1 MFADRANIIIRSG
14 KGGDGHVSFRRELYV
29 PNGGPDGGDGGR
41 GGDVIFVVDEG
52 INTLSDY
59 RHRRKFKA
67 GDGQEGGRRKC
78 HGADGEDIILKV
90 PAGTVVKDKE
100 SGKVILDMSNKKEP
114 VVLLKGGRGGKDNQ
128 HYATA
133 PMQVPKYAQPGQP
146 FQELEVLL
154 ELKVIA
160 DVGLVGFPNVGKSTF
175 INALAGKACA
185 KTGNKPGVTKGKQ
198 WIRLNKNVELLDTPG
213 ILWPRFEDQAVGL
226 KPAFIGSIKDEILQ
240 TEELAAELV
249 KFMNENYPGV
259 LENKYNVEEDTDPYG
274 MLEKIAESRH
284 CLVRG
289 NELDTEKA
297 SVLLMDD
304 FRNGRLGKL
313 TLEYPDAY

>member
-1 MFADRANIIIRSG
+1 MHFQWYPGHMTKAKRMMQENIKLIDLVIELVDARVPISSRNPDIDELG
-14 KGGDGHVSFRRELYV
+14 KNKARLILLNKSDLAEDKWNDAWSEYFREKGFSVVKVNSKKGGGIKSI
-29 PNGGPDGGDGGR
+29 NGVIQEACKEKIERDRKR
-41 GGDVIFVVDEG
+41 GILNRPVRAMVVG
-52 INTLSDY
+52 I
-59 RHRRKFKA
+59 
-67 GDGQEGGRRKC
+67 
-78 HGADGEDIILKV
+78 
-90 PAGTVVKDKE
+90 
-100 SGKVILDMSNKKEP
+100 
-114 VVLLKGGRGGKDNQ
+114 
-128 HYATA
+128 
-133 PMQVPKYAQPGQP
+133 
-146 FQELEVLL
+146 
-154 ELKVIA
+154 
-160 DVGLVGFPNVGKSTF
+160 PNVGKSTF

-226 KPAFIGSIKDEILQ
+226 KLAFIGSIKDEILQ

-249 KFMNENYPGV
+249 TFMNKNYPGV
-259 LENKYNVEEDTDPYG
+259 LESKYNVEEDADPYG
-274 MLEKIAESRH
+274 MIARIAECRH

-304 FRNGRLGKL
+304 FRNGRLGRL